1 MSRPWNPAKPSRV
14 VARMMRHVAI
24 ASAAAILA
32 ATSPATGSAAETPAK
47 TSPYVG
53 QENRPIKSLS
63 AEDLAELRRGGGWGL
78 ARAAELNGMP
88 GPAHLLEL
96 KDRIPLTADQATAIS
111 AIFRDMRATAIT
123 EAERLISREEALETA
138 FRNGSV
144 TERSL
149 QALLSEIGQAR
160 MALRYV
166 HLAAHLKTLP
176 LLTHD
181 QIVRYNV
188 LRGYAGDPCANP
200 PEGHDA
206 SMWRKH
212 NGCD

>member
-1 MSRPWNPAKPSRV
+1 MNQPLNPARPSRV
-14 VARMMRHVAI
+14 AARTMRRAAI
-24 ASAAAILA
+24 AIAVTIPV
-32 ATSPATGSAAETPAK
+32 ATSPATGGAADAPAA
-47 TSPYVG
+47 TSPYAG
-53 QENRPIKSLS
+53 QENRQIKSLS

-88 GPAHLLEL
+88 GPVHLLEL
-96 KDRIPLTADQATAIS
+96 KDRIPLTADQATDVS
-111 AIFRDMRATAIT
+111 AIFRDMRATAIAK
-123 EAERLISREEALETA
+123 AERLISREEALETA
-138 FRNGSV
+138 FRNGNV

-149 QALLSEIGQAR
+149 QELLSEIGEAR

-176 LLTHD
+176 LLTHG
-181 QIVRYNV
+181 QIARYNV

-212 NGCD
+212 SGCN

>member
-1 MSRPWNPAKPSRV
+1 MEPGETVTRRRKNDATR
-14 VARMMRHVAI
+14 RHC
-24 ASAAAILA
+24 
-32 ATSPATGSAAETPAK
+32 E
-47 TSPYVG
+47 
-53 QENRPIKSLS
+53 
-63 AEDLAELRRGGGWGL
+63 RRGHSGRHIPCNRKCGRWGL

-88 GPAHLLEL
+88 GPAHLMEL

-166 HLAAHLKTLP
+166 HLVAHLKTLP

-200 PEGHDA
+200 PDGHDA

>member
-1 MSRPWNPAKPSRV
+1 MNRPPNPATPPRAA
-14 VARMMRHVAI
+14 ARTVRYATIAI
-24 ASAAAILA
+24 AAAILTATFLA
-32 ATSPATGSAAETPAK
+32 AGGAAETPAT
-47 TSPYVG
+47 TSPYAG
-53 QENRPIKSLS
+53 QEDRPIKSLS

-96 KDRIPLTADQATAIS
+96 KDRIPLTANQVTAIS
-111 AIFRDMRATAIT
+111 AIFTDMRAAAIG
-123 EAERLISREEALETA
+123 EGERLISREAALETA

-144 TERSL
+144 TDRSL
-149 QALLSEIGQAR
+149 QGLPSEIGRAR
-160 MALRYV
+160 TALRHV

-176 LLTHD
+176 LLIHA
-181 QIVRYNV
+181 QIARYHV

-200 PEGHDA
+200 PDGHDVG
-206 SMWRKH
+206 MWRKH